1 MKGFNSL
8 FFSLLTISLLFL
20 SLLNYKNKVYLGDGG
35 AYLISSLI
43 GCTFIYQY
51 NNFENYFS
59 VDEVFIILIIPAID
73 MLRLFIVRI
82 LNKTHPFKG
91 DLNHVHHIFNSYT
104 KNKKITVLLTLTIS
118 IMPTIILFLNIKT
131 YYVILIT
138 LIFYFGIINFLV
150 SKR

>member
-1 MKGFNSL
+1 M
-8 FFSLLTISLLFL
+8 
-20 SLLNYKNKVYLGDGG
+20 G

-73 MLRLFIVRI
+73 MLRLFIVKI

-104 KNKKITVLLTLTIS
+104 KNKKMLFINAYYINNANYNFIFEYKNLLCHFNYIN
-118 IMPTIILFLNIKT
+118 ILFWDYK
-131 YYVILIT
+131 
-138 LIFYFGIINFLV
+138 FFGI
-150 SKR
+150 